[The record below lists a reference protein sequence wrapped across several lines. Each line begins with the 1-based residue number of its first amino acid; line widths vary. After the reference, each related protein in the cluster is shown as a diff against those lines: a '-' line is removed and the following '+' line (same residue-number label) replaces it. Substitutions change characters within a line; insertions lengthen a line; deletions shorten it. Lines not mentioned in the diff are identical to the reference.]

1 MNTQINHTDRGHAL
15 LSASGASR
23 WLNCTPS
30 ARLEEQYGERKSSPY
45 AQEGTLAH
53 ELAELYLRRDVLRTI
68 SEDEF
73 NVKLEEIMSNEL
85 FSDEML
91 DIVPIYTDYCVN
103 QLLEARKENI
113 FAIMEIEQKLNFS
126 EYVPEGF
133 GTADCCIVNDK
144 VLEVIDLKYGKG
156 VPVYADWNSQLMLYG
171 LGALHK
177 YDMTYDIEQVHLTIV
192 QPRIDN
198 ISTFIISVTELK
210 DWAEGIVKPMAQA
223 AFKGKGELNVGGW
236 CKFCSVKNR
245 CRRLAQEQLEIAKHE
260 FRDAPLLTD
269 DEIADI
275 IGRAPKLVEWANAV
289 VEYAQEQAINNGK
302 SWPGFK
308 LVEGLSRRRWID
320 EDAVPT
326 IISQAIPAI
335 SEDQLYNMKLKS
347 ITEVEKLLGKRAF
360 TAIADK
366 VCIKPQGKP
375 TLVPLDDK
383 RPAIGHEQ
391 AKIDFAE

>member
-1 MNTQINHTDRGHAL
+1 MNTQINHIDRGHAL

-198 ISTFIISVTELK
+198 ISTFIISVAELK

-320 EDAVPT
+320 EDAVPA
-326 IISQAIPAI
+326 IIRQTIPAV
-335 SEDQLYNMKLKS
+335 SDDQLYNMKLKS
-347 ITEVEKLLGKRAF
+347 ITEVEKLLGKKAF

-366 VCIKPQGKP
+366 VCVKPQGKP
-375 TLVPLDDK
+375 VLVPLDDK
-383 RPAIGHEQ
+383 RPAMGHEQ

>member
-1 MNTQINHTDRGHAL
+1 MNTQINHIDRGHAL

-198 ISTFIISVTELK
+198 ISTFIISVAELK

-326 IISQAIPAI
+326 IIRQTIPAV
-335 SEDQLYNMKLKS
+335 SDDQLYNMKLKS
-347 ITEVEKLLGKRAF
+347 ITEVEKLLGKKAF

-366 VCIKPQGKP
+366 VCVKPQGKP
-375 TLVPLDDK
+375 VLVPLDDK
-383 RPAIGHEQ
+383 RPAMGHEQ